1 MDQLKLIAVDREDLE
16 VVATHLQ
23 DAIVKIGDIHWRPWE
38 KRLVM
43 GLNRFDW
50 ECTLC
55 GDPHFKR
62 RRTALRFERV
72 HACKCRNMRAEDRQA
87 VLNLLTIEFDESD
100 PPGGSVLLFFS
111 GGAELRL
118 DVECLE
124 AELADL
130 GPVWDTTCCPAHGD
144 DLTIVSQKRHA
155 ADAS

>member
-1 MDQLKLIAVDREDLE
+1 MDDPLKLIAVDREDLD
-16 VVATHLQ
+16 VVSTHLQ
-23 DAIVKIGDIHWRPWE
+23 DAVVKIGDIHWRPAE
-38 KRLVM
+38 KRFVM

-50 ECTLC
+50 ECALC
-55 GDPHFKR
+55 GQPHFQR

-72 HACKCRNMRAEDRQA
+72 NACKCRNMQA
-87 VLNLLTIEFDESD
+87 QNKDMVLNLLTIEFDQID
-100 PPGGSVLLFFS
+100 PPGGSVMLLFS

-144 DLTIVSQKRHA
+144 DLKIA
-155 ADAS
+155 

>member
-1 MDQLKLIAVDREDLE
+1 MDALKLVAIDHEDLD

-23 DAIVKIGDIHWRPWE
+23 DAVVKIGDIHWRPSE

-50 ECTLC
+50 ECALC
-55 GDPHFKR
+55 GQPHFQR

-72 HACKCRNMRAEDRQA
+72 NACKCRNMSAQDKDM
-87 VLNLLTIEFDESD
+87 VLNLLTIEFDQKDS
-100 PPGGSVLLFFS
+100 PSGSIMLLFS

-130 GPVWDTTCCPAHGD
+130 GPVWDTTCCPAHEDG
-144 DLTIVSQKRHA
+144 LKIA
-155 ADAS
+155 

>member
-1 MDQLKLIAVDREDLE
+1 MDPLKLVAVDHEDLD

-23 DAIVKIGDIHWRPWE
+23 DAVVKIGDIHWRPSE

-50 ECTLC
+50 ECALC
-55 GDPHFKR
+55 GQPHFQR

-72 HACKCRNMRAEDRQA
+72 NACKCRNMSAQDKDM
-87 VLNLLTIEFDESD
+87 VLNLLTIEFDQKDAPS
-100 PPGGSVLLFFS
+100 GSIMLLFS

-130 GPVWDTTCCPAHGD
+130 GPVWDTTCCPAHED
-144 DLTIVSQKRHA
+144 DLKIA
-155 ADAS
+155 

>member
-1 MDQLKLIAVDREDLE
+1 MDDPLKLIAIDREDLD
-16 VVATHLQ
+16 VVSTHLQ
-23 DAIVKIGDIHWRPWE
+23 DAVVKIGDIHWRPTE
-38 KRLVM
+38 KRFVM

-50 ECTLC
+50 ECALC
-55 GDPHFKR
+55 GQPHFQR

-72 HACKCRNMRAEDRQA
+72 NACKCRNMQAENKDL
-87 VLNLLTIEFDESD
+87 VLNLLTIEFDQKD
-100 PPGGSVLLFFS
+100 PPGGSIMLLFS

-144 DLTIVSQKRHA
+144 DLTIA
-155 ADAS
+155 

>member
-1 MDQLKLIAVDREDLE
+1 MDALKLVAIDHEDLD

-23 DAIVKIGDIHWRPWE
+23 DAVVKIGDIHWRPSE

-50 ECTLC
+50 ECALC
-55 GDPHFKR
+55 GQPHFQR

-72 HACKCRNMRAEDRQA
+72 NACKCRNMSAQDKDM
-87 VLNLLTIEFDESD
+87 VLNLLTIEFDQKDAWS
-100 PPGGSVLLFFS
+100 GSIMLLFS

-130 GPVWDTTCCPAHGD
+130 GPVWDTTCCPAHEDG
-144 DLTIVSQKRHA
+144 LKIA
-155 ADAS
+155 

>member
-1 MDQLKLIAVDREDLE
+1 MDQLKLIAVDCEDLE

-23 DAIVKIGDIHWRPWE
+23 DALVKIGDIHWRPWE

-50 ECTLC
+50 EMAAG
-55 GDPHFKR
+55 GDPHFMR

-72 HACKCRNMRAEDRQA
+72 NACKCRNMSANDRQA
-87 VLNLLTIEFDESD
+87 VLNLLNIEFDEND
-100 PPGGSVLLFFS
+100 APGGSILLVFS
-111 GGAELRL
+111 GGAELKL

-144 DLTIVSQKRHA
+144 DMTVVRDRRHA
-155 ADAS
+155 ADAP

>member
-1 MDQLKLIAVDREDLE
+1 MDALKLIAIDREDLD

-23 DAIVKIGDIHWRPWE
+23 DAVVKIGDIHWRPWE

-43 GLNRFDW
+43 ALNRFDW
-50 ECTLC
+50 ECAVC
-55 GDPHFKR
+55 GKPHFQR

-72 HACKCRNMRAEDRQA
+72 SACKCRNIEAQDKQA
-87 VLNLLTIEFDESD
+87 VLNLLTIEFMETD
-100 PPGGSVLLFFS
+100 PPGGHVLLVFS
-111 GGAELRL
+111 GGSELRL

-144 DLTIVSQKRHA
+144 DLTIA
-155 ADAS
+155 